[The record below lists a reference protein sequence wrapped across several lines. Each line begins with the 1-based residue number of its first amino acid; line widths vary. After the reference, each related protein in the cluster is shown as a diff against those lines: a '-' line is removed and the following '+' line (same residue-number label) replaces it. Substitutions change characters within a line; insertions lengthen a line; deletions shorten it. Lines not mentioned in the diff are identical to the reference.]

1 MTEKRSRSLTRSLSD
16 KFVEPLSNI
25 RPLSLSFLSDHDKR
39 KGRERDHSRERR
51 PPPTN
56 KEKTRELRFK
66 DFRRRENSVEKTKF
80 TYHDNFSGINSLPL
94 KDSCRDHKK
103 VDLRKISKQNTY
115 VLQNGKAAKQTE
127 KKPESES
134 SSFISVRSIENMD
147 YSRVVD
153 DISPISERVEEGESH
168 YTEICPQ
175 TLRKKNNVKSDG
187 PLSLPNLNLFHHK
200 RSREEVSR
208 KLSSSS
214 SINSN
219 SASLRSHSSLRNQV
233 RQVVSNGLSESDNQR
248 GSARAHGHNFSE
260 DNSSRKERT
269 NKMKFL
275 EAFREKMYDKSS
287 VREQTRERV
296 LEKDK
301 DDEVYC
307 EEIVKR
313 DKHNFAKYRYEDKQH
328 SVSSSADQTHA
339 DSSNNRLQDGSGS
352 SGTSN
357 SRDHVNEVYIIRVVV
372 KDREENHM
380 STLAK
385 DNSGGYYMKIKGFE
399 VPKEEMK
406 NVIGKDGYDS
416 LC

>member
-1 MTEKRSRSLTRSLSD
+1 MTRSLSD

-56 KEKTRELRFK
+56 KDKSRELRFI

-80 TYHDNFSGINSLPL
+80 TYHDNFSGINSYPL
-94 KDSCRDHKK
+94 KDSCREHKK

-115 VLQNGKAAKQTE
+115 VLQNGKAAKQND

-175 TLRKKNNVKSDG
+175 TLRKKNNIRSDG

-200 RSREEVSR
+200 KSKEEVSR
-208 KLSSSS
+208 KLSSS

-219 SASLRSHSSLRNQV
+219 SASLRSHNSLRNQV
-233 RQVVSNGLSESDNQR
+233 RQVNSNGFSESNSQKE
-248 GSARAHGHNFSE
+248 SARAHRHKFAE
-260 DNSSRKERT
+260 DNSPKKDRT

-275 EAFREKMYDKSS
+275 EAFREKISDKNM
-287 VREQTRERV
+287 VREQTRERD

-313 DKHNFAKYRYEDKQH
+313 DKLALANCRYEDKQH
-328 SVSSSADQTHA
+328 SVNGSTDKRHV
-339 DSSNNRLQDGSGS
+339 DKSNKWLQDGSES
-352 SGTSN
+352 AATN
-357 SRDHVNEVYIIRVVV
+357 SIRDHVNDVYIIRVVV

-399 VPKEEMK
+399 VPKEERK
-406 NVIGKDGYDS
+406 NAVGKNGYDS